1 MTEEE
6 EYWREHDDKL
16 EEKRDSEKLDFV
28 DVLNLLKELK
38 IRD

>member
-6 EYWREHDDKL
+6 EREHYDKL
-16 EEKRDSEKLDFV
+16 EEKRDSEKLDFA

-38 IRD
+38 IRE